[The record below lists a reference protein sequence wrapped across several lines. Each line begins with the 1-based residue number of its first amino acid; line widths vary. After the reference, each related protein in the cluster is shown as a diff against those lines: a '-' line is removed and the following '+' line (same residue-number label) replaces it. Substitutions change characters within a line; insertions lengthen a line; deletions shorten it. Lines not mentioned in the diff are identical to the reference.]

1 MMEDRYGYDSLN
13 RLASVHEYSNGVTLT
28 GNQQYEYDRWGNRTI
43 KPITLGANK
52 QSTINTV
59 TNQLG
64 VPNSQ
69 PGQMAYDRAGNLTC
83 DTYTGVGD
91 SICNADNCITATQ
104 DSLGWSYYTYNANS
118 QRIRLKI
125 NNQKTWLLAGF
136 DSSGGAHVQ
145 WFVTD
150 HLGTTRMII
159 DQPGS
164 VANIKRHDYLP
175 FGEEL
180 WADTSGCTSLMGY
193 VATDGVIQKFTSKE
207 RDVETSLGL
216 FLARY
221 YISSQE
227 SLAVLIIYLEL
238 LYPRTWN
245 RYAYARISPF
255 TSIEHMV

>member
-13 RLASVHEYSNGVTLT
+13 RLASVHQYSNGAILAGT
-28 GNQQYEYDRWGNRTI
+28 QQYEYDRWGNRTI

-83 DTYTGVGD
+83 DT
-91 SICNADNCITATQ
+91 
-104 DSLGWSYYTYNANS
+104 YTYNANS